1 MIFTPG
7 NVQSCENSWELLKQI
22 WCFYSY
28 GGNYTPHISNISY
41 REIISEQP
49 SRGDRNIG
57 GNSNIFEKC
66 SPRKLGKINPIWR
79 TDFSDGLKT
88 TNYPWTPKPRKM
100 KENPQYMGYNPE
112 TWRLWFP
119 MVVMMLPI
127 FPVHI
132 CHGTDKSVER
142 LVLVAHGYK
151 LGIAVRVPNNLLF
164 RFNHFQWGVS
174 YQPILFIYCLLVQY
188 RMAQVIE
195 LVVSML
201 VMKPI
206 RYICSKQWV
215 HSYP

>member
-1 MIFTPG
+1 MEVIIRRTFPTFPIEKSF
-7 NVQSCENSWELLKQI
+7 QSN
-22 WCFYSY
+22 
-28 GGNYTPHISNISY
+28 H
-41 REIISEQP
+41 REVIE
-49 SRGDRNIG
+49 NIG

-164 RFNHFQWGVS
+164 RFNHFQWGGLLSTYFV
-174 YQPILFIYCLLVQY
+174 YILFTGTVQDGPSH
-188 RMAQVIE
+188 RIG
-195 LVVSML
+195 S
-201 VMKPI
+201 
-206 RYICSKQWV
+206 
-215 HSYP
+215 